1 MVAGDFDL
9 TGDGVPEDDAVAKIR
24 VLVEKWGGKV
34 ADTVTMNT
42 DYVILG
48 TLPVV
53 PPKPTMQDT
62 EKYPNAM
69 EKYERA
75 VQQAAGYK
83 DIQSQAQA
91 LSIPILNADR
101 FLYFIGY
108 KTQAGNPGAF

>member
-1 MVAGDFDL
+1 M
-9 TGDGVPEDDAVAKIR
+9 
-24 VLVEKWGGKV
+24 EKWGGKV
-34 ADTVTMNT
+34 ADSVTVNT

-48 TLPVV
+48 MPPEV
-53 PPKPTMQDT
+53 PSKPTMQET

-69 EKYERA
+69 EKYERTL
-75 VQQAAGYK
+75 QQAANYK